1 MLESPKRYRPKFVNQ
16 KDSFLSERRVIC
28 RLDDLCAAET
38 GPRCVAFTAVCLPGN
53 RPNLLQGLF
62 SLGLTLR
69 NLHVHGKPS
78 TMSDCLE
85 RSVKVSLL
93 KEPVV
98 RRLCEV
104 LDKSSNK
111 GWRKL
116 GEIVGN
122 DRRFKVR

>member
-1 MLESPKRYRPKFVNQ
+1 MLERTKSNQPTFENQ
-16 KDSFLSERRVIC
+16 KDSFLSQWRFIC
-28 RLDDLCAAET
+28 RRDDLCAAET

-62 SLGLTLR
+62 SLGLTHR

-85 RSVKVSLL
+85 RSVKISLL